1 MIDKIIDD
9 FKINFLINIYTQ
21 MQSYIAHALGL
32 STGIFPCELRILLDP
47 IEIQSVLDIL
57 KLNQYF

>member
-32 STGIFPCELRILLDP
+32 STGIFPSELRILSP
-47 IEIQSVLDIL
+47 FYWT
-57 KLNQYF
+57 QYKNSQFLTY